1 MPVLSCIGKRE
12 GGVVMGGGMEFDE
25 RKRWIKILG
34 SWLSH
39 LIGFYLN
46 YPDLFSERYGS
57 LYLAGPSY
65 LVSAT
70 VFFSGLY
77 SSWDVNVSE
86 AQIRSGY
93 PTTFISSL
101 LLAV

>member
-1 MPVLSCIGKRE
+1 
-12 GGVVMGGGMEFDE
+12 MEFDE
-25 RKRWIKILG
+25 RKRWIKV
-34 SWLSH
+34 
-39 LIGFYLN
+39 
-46 YPDLFSERYGS
+46 DQERYGS

-86 AQIRSGY
+86 AQIRSRY

-101 LLAV
+101 LLGSSNITPFPFFFFY